1 MATTYD
7 TDLLTEIET
16 IREIENADLVPLYA
30 KRDVA
35 LVRGAGTTLWD
46 SDGKEYLDCM
56 SAYGVAI
63 LGHAHPAVTE
73 AVTRQAATLT
83 TCHQSFYNDQR
94 ARYLKLLMSQ
104 APEGITRA
112 FFCNSGTESVEAA
125 LKFARAVTGRQH
137 FVSTRKAYHGRTMG
151 SLAVTGDNK
160 YREAYAP
167 MYGNVTHVPYGEP
180 DSLAAITD
188 ETAALILE
196 PIQGEGGINPAPDG
210 YLAAAREACDAHGA
224 LLIFDEV
231 QTAFRTGRTWAFE
244 HSGAAPDIMTLSKPL
259 ANGLPIGITAVSARV
274 ADGIPPGSHGST
286 FGGNP
291 LSCAAGVATLRV
303 VGEPDFNAHVVEMG
317 EALRFGLRAVQHPLI
332 REVRGMGLMVGVE
345 LKRNVSPVLQR
356 MQAAGVLAI
365 PAGSTAVRFLP
376 PLIIEREQVEEAV
389 RVFAQALDSHE

>member
-73 AVTRQAATLT
+73 AITRQAATLT

-180 DSLAAITD
+180 DSLAAVTD

-196 PIQGEGGINPAPDG
+196 PIQGEGGINPAPEG

-231 QTAFRTGRTWAFE
+231 QTAFRTGALFAGPSAGVT
-244 HSGAAPDIMTLSKPL
+244 PDIIAISKAI
-259 ANGLPIGITAVSARV
+259 ANGLPMGMTLMTEAVAGAV
-274 ADGIPPGSHGST
+274 PPGTHGNT

-291 LSCAAGVATLRV
+291 MVCAAAHATLSTILDNDLFAHSKT
-303 VGEPDFNAHVVEMG
+303 VGTHFVA
-317 EALRFGLRAVQHPLI
+317 ALKALNHPMI
-332 REVRGMGLMVGVE
+332 RDVRGRGLMIGVE
-345 LKRNVSPVLQR
+345 LKTRVTPVLRKLQEG
-356 MQAAGVLAI
+356 GVLAL
-365 PAGSTAVRFLP
+365 PAGNLIIRFLP
-376 PLIIEREQVEEAV
+376 PLILTEAEADRAV
-389 RVFAQALDSHE
+389 AALGVALG

>member
-1 MATTYD
+1 MATTLPNGAVMESAAIRD
-7 TDLLTEIET
+7 T
-16 IREIENADLVPLYA
+16 ENADLVPLYA

-56 SAYGVAI
+56 SAYGAAI

-73 AVTRQAATLT
+73 AITRQAATLT

-94 ARYLKLLMSQ
+94 AQYLQLLMQ
-104 APEGITRA
+104 HTPPGITRA

-137 FVSTRKAYHGRTMG
+137 LVATRRAYHGRTMG

-167 MYGNVTHVPYGEP
+167 MYGSVTHVNYGDA

-196 PIQGEGGINPAPDG
+196 PIQGEGGIHPAPDG
-210 YLAAAREACDAHGA
+210 YLKAAREACDAHGA

-231 QTAFRTGRTWAFE
+231 QTAFRTGTLFRASAEGVT
-244 HSGAAPDIMTLSKPL
+244 PDLISVSKAI
-259 ANGLPIGITAVSARV
+259 ANGLPMGLTLMTEAVSSQV
-274 ADGIPPGSHGST
+274 PPGTHGNT
-286 FGGNP
+286 FGGSP
-291 LSCAAGVATLRV
+291 LACAAAHATLATILNDGLLDQSRE
-303 VGEPDFNAHVVEMG
+303 VGEHFVAGFRN
-317 EALRFGLRAVQHPLI
+317 LNHPMV
-332 REVRGMGLMVGVE
+332 RDVRGRGLMIGVE
-345 LKRNVSPVLQR
+345 LKTKVTPVLRR
-356 MQAAGVLAI
+356 MQELGLLAL
-365 PAGSTAVRFLP
+365 PAGGVIIRFLP
-376 PLIIEREQVEEAV
+376 PLIFTKAEAD
-389 RVFAQALDSHE
+389 RAIALFGQALG

>member
-1 MATTYD
+1 MATTLT
-7 TDLLTEIET
+7 TDQTMDIAA
-16 IREIENADLVPLYA
+16 IRAVENADLVPLYA

-56 SAYGVAI
+56 SAYGTAI

-73 AVTRQAATLT
+73 AIVRQAATLT

-94 ARYLKLLMSQ
+94 ARYLELLMQ
-104 APEGITRA
+104 HTPPGITRA

-137 FVSTRKAYHGRTMG
+137 LVATRRAYHGRTMG

-167 MYGNVTHVPYGEP
+167 MYGTVTHVNFGDP

-188 ETAALILE
+188 ETAALIVE

-210 YLAAAREACDAHGA
+210 YLKAAREACDAHGA

-231 QTAFRTGRTWAFE
+231 QTAFRTGVVFRATAE
-244 HSGAAPDIMTLSKPL
+244 GVTPDLLAISKAIANGIPMGMTLM
-259 ANGLPIGITAVSARV
+259 TEAVAAQV
-274 ADGIPPGSHGST
+274 PPGTHGNT
-286 FGGNP
+286 FGANP
-291 LSCAAGVATLRV
+291 FVCAVAHATLSTILAEGLLAQSKD
-303 VGEPDFNAHVVEMG
+303 VGDHFIG
-317 EALRFGLRAVQHPLI
+317 ALRALNHPMI
-332 REVRGMGLMVGVE
+332 RDVRGRGLMIGVE
-345 LKRNVSPVLQR
+345 LKTKVTPVLRKLQEG
-356 MQAAGVLAI
+356 GVLAL
-365 PAGSTAVRFLP
+365 PAGGLIIRFLP
-376 PLIIEREQVEEAV
+376 PLILTKDEADRAV
-389 RVFAQALDSHE
+389 SGLATALG

>member
-1 MATTYD
+1 MATTYG
-7 TDLLTEIET
+7 TDMLTEIEA

-35 LVRGAGTTLWD
+35 LVRGTGTRLWD

-73 AVTRQAATLT
+73 AITRQAATLT

-104 APEGITRA
+104 APSGITRA

-180 DSLAAITD
+180 DSLAVITE

-196 PIQGEGGINPAPDG
+196 PVQGEGGINPAPAG
-210 YLAAAREACDAHGA
+210 YLAAAREACDRHGA

-231 QTAFRTGRTWAFE
+231 QTAFRTGALFAGPTAV
-244 HSGAAPDIMTLSKPL
+244 ATPDLIAISKAI
-259 ANGLPIGITAVSARV
+259 ANGLPMGMTLMTEAVAAAV
-274 ADGIPPGSHGST
+274 PPGTHGNT

-291 LSCAAGVATLRV
+291 MVCAAAHATLATILDANLFAHSTT
-303 VGEPDFNAHVVEMG
+303 VGARFVA
-317 EALRFGLRAVQHPLI
+317 ALKALNHPMI
-332 REVRGMGLMVGVE
+332 RDVRGRGLMIGVE
-345 LKRNVSPVLQR
+345 LKTRVTPVLR
-356 MQAAGVLAI
+356 KMQEGGVLAL
-365 PAGSTAVRFLP
+365 PAGNLIIRFLP
-376 PLIIEREQVEEAV
+376 PLILTEAE
-389 RVFAQALDSHE
+389 ADQAVAALVAALG

>member
-7 TDLLTEIET
+7 TDILTDIEA

-35 LVRGAGTTLWD
+35 LVRGAGTRLWD
-46 SDGKEYLDCM
+46 SDGVEYLDCM

-73 AVTRQAATLT
+73 AITRQAATLT

-104 APEGITRA
+104 SPAGITRA

-160 YREAYAP
+160 YRDAYAP

-188 ETAALILE
+188 ETAAFILE
-196 PIQGEGGINPAPDG
+196 PVQGEGGINPAPDG
-210 YLAAAREACDAHGA
+210 YLAAAREACDRHGA

-231 QTAFRTGRTWAFE
+231 QTAFRTGALFAGPTA
-244 HSGAAPDIMTLSKPL
+244 GAVPDLIAISKAI
-259 ANGLPIGITAVSARV
+259 ANGLPMGMTLMTEAVASTV
-274 ADGIPPGSHGST
+274 PPGTHGNT

-291 LSCAAGVATLRV
+291 MVCAAAHATLATILDDDLFAQSAS
-303 VGEPDFNAHVVEMG
+303 VGAHFVD
-317 EALRFGLRAVQHPLI
+317 ALKALNHPMI
-332 REVRGMGLMVGVE
+332 RDVRGRGLMIGVE
-345 LKRNVSPVLQR
+345 LKTRVTPVLR
-356 MQAAGVLAI
+356 KMQEGGVLAL
-365 PAGSTAVRFLP
+365 PAGNLIIRFLP
-376 PLIIEREQVEEAV
+376 PLILTEAE
-389 RVFAQALDSHE
+389 ADQAVAALAAALG

>member
-1 MATTYD
+1 MS
-7 TDLLTEIET
+7 
-16 IREIENADLVPLYA
+16 RSC
-30 KRDVA
+30 VA
-35 LVRGAGTTLWD
+35 RVRRLWD

-73 AVTRQAATLT
+73 AITRQAATLT

-104 APEGITRA
+104 APAGITRA

-196 PIQGEGGINPAPDG
+196 PVQGEGGINPAPDG
-210 YLAAAREACDAHGA
+210 YLAAAREACDQHGA

-231 QTAFRTGRTWAFE
+231 QTAFRTGALFA
-244 HSGAAPDIMTLSKPL
+244 GPAAGVTPDLIAISKAI
-259 ANGLPIGITAVSARV
+259 ANGLPMGMTLMTEAVAGAVPPARMAIPSVATRWSAPPRTRRSRRSSMTDLFAHSTAVGAHFVAALQGAQPPDDPRCARARPDDRRGVEDARHARV
-274 ADGIPPGSHGST
+274 AQNA
-286 FGGNP
+286 GGRRARP
-291 LSCAAGVATLRV
+291 ARRQPHHSLSAS
-303 VGEPDFNAHVVEMG
+303 AH
-317 EALRFGLRAVQHPLI
+317 H
-332 REVRGMGLMVGVE
+332 
-345 LKRNVSPVLQR
+345 
-356 MQAAGVLAI
+356 
-365 PAGSTAVRFLP
+365 
-376 PLIIEREQVEEAV
+376 
-389 RVFAQALDSHE
+389 H

>member
-7 TDLLTEIET
+7 TDILTDIEA

-35 LVRGAGTTLWD
+35 LVRGAGTRLWD
-46 SDGKEYLDCM
+46 SDGVEYLDCM

-73 AVTRQAATLT
+73 AITRQAATLT

-104 APEGITRA
+104 APAGITRA

-160 YREAYAP
+160 YRDAYAP

-188 ETAALILE
+188 ETAAFILE
-196 PIQGEGGINPAPDG
+196 PVQGEGGINPAPDG
-210 YLAAAREACDAHGA
+210 YLAAAREACDRHGA

-231 QTAFRTGRTWAFE
+231 QTAFRTGALFAGPTA
-244 HSGAAPDIMTLSKPL
+244 GATPDLIAISKAI
-259 ANGLPIGITAVSARV
+259 ANGLPMGMTLMTEAVASAV
-274 ADGIPPGSHGST
+274 PPGTHGNT

-291 LSCAAGVATLRV
+291 MVCAAAHATLATILDDGLFARSAT
-303 VGEPDFNAHVVEMG
+303 VGAYFVG
-317 EALRFGLRAVQHPLI
+317 ALKALNHSMI
-332 REVRGMGLMVGVE
+332 RDVRGRGLMIGVE
-345 LKRNVSPVLQR
+345 LKTRVTPVLR
-356 MQAAGVLAI
+356 KMQEGGVLAL
-365 PAGSTAVRFLP
+365 PAGNLIIRFLP
-376 PLIIEREQVEEAV
+376 PLILTEAE
-389 RVFAQALDSHE
+389 ADQAVAALATALG